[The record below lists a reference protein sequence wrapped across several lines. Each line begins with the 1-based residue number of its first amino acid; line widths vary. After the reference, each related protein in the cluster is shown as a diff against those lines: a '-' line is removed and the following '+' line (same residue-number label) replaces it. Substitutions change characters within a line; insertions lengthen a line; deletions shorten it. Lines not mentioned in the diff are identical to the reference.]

1 MQYLKADTITEVTIG
16 PAVAVGDGFT
26 PVTSLTIA
34 GADEAEL
41 IKHGATAVTAI
52 GGTLGAV
59 TNADGYYT
67 LDISAAETDTEGRLT
82 LLINDDSLI
91 LPIRHE
97 FMVVNANVFD
107 SLFAVAGTDLL
118 QVDQTEIVGGT
129 VPAPTT
135 TGVPD
140 VNVERWLDTLVTLSG
155 ALPDVNVEAMDANSI
170 AAGVMAT
177 NSIGILAMA
186 AGAISAGT
194 IAAGE
199 LTNIEN
205 EIWDALK
212 AAHTTP
218 DSFGDYL
225 DDEITSRQVSG
236 DVTIAASGIPV
247 GAFVAGSI
255 TAAAIAAAAM
265 NGKGDWNIGKTG
277 YSLTQTFPAN
287 FTDLLIAAG
296 TGEVGADVLE
306 WLGTAVTANTAGIPN
321 VDMVRIDGSQTPATV
336 LSGWMAQGVNLTADS
351 GTTTTLVDASVALD
365 GPDGRWNG
373 AMLLFRSG
381 TNSGRTALVTDFDN
395 ASDTLTFT
403 PAMPDA
409 VTTEAYTLIPG
420 LGRAGVEA
428 WLGVAPNVLV
438 GGNIPS
444 RLINTQT
451 GSVTDTTFAAG
462 AIDAAALAADAAAK
476 IRDAILP
483 TQNVAFDNLVFLFVA
498 ASDHVTP
505 VTGATGTAVTRSIDG
520 GGFGAGTGTLAEI
533 ANGIYQYDASAADM
547 NGGIITFRFTGTGGT
562 PGAPDD
568 AFVTVVTGGG
578 V

>member
-34 GADEAEL
+34 SADEAEL
-41 IKHGATAVTAI
+41 IKHGATTSTAI
-52 GGTLGAV
+52 AGTVGAV

-67 LDISAAETDTEGRLT
+67 LDLSATDTNTEGRLT

-118 QVDQTEIVGGT
+118 QVDQTEVVGGA

-155 ALPDVNVEAMDANSI
+155 ALPDVNVEAMDADSI
-170 AAGVMAT
+170 ATGVMAT
-177 NSIGILAMA
+177 DSIGALAMA
-186 AGAISAGT
+186 AGAISDGT
-194 IAAGE
+194 IAAAE

-212 AAHTTP
+212 SAHVVAN
-218 DSFGDYL
+218 SFGDFL

-287 FTDLLIAAG
+287 FADMAIAIT
-296 TGEVGADVLE
+296 TGEVDANLTEYLGA
-306 WLGTAVTANTAGIPN
+306 A
-321 VDMVRIDGSQTPATV
+321 TPA
-336 LSGWMAQGVNLTADS
+336 
-351 GTTTTLVDASVALD
+351 
-365 GPDGRWNG
+365 
-373 AMLLFRSG
+373 
-381 TNSGRTALVTDFDN
+381 
-395 ASDTLTFT
+395 
-403 PAMPDA
+403 
-409 VTTEAYTLIPG
+409 
-420 LGRAGVEA
+420 
-428 WLGVAPNVLV
+428 LV
-438 GGNIPS
+438 GGRFDSSVGAMAANVITAAA
-444 RLINTQT
+444 INAAAITAAK
-451 GSVTDTTFAAG
+451 FAAG
-462 AIDAAALAADAAAK
+462 AIDANALATAAITAAKIATDAIGATELAADAVTK

-483 TQNVAFDNLVFLFVA
+483 VQNIALPNIPFTFVA

-520 GGFGAGTGTLAEI
+520 GGFGAGTGTISEV
-533 ANGIYQYDASAADM
+533 ANGAYSYDASAADM
-547 NGGIITFRFTGTGGT
+547 NGGIIMFRFTGTGGT

-568 AFVTVVTGGG
+568 TFVSVITGAG